1 MSKMTLIRHG
11 QASFFAADYDRLT
24 SLGEDQSRALGRYW
38 ADRGYR
44 FDQVYTGPR
53 LRQQQT
59 ARYIGESFRQAGF
72 DWPDPTV
79 LSELDEYDLNGLKE
93 HLAPALIERNSHFA
107 SLVAAYKQSTLPND
121 QLRSFQLMFEQL
133 LLCWQAEDMPLADVE
148 SWTDFRKRVEMAVG
162 QIQRNAP
169 KGCRV
174 AIITSGGFI
183 GTATQWTLAAPA
195 RSALEL
201 NWRVRN
207 CSLTEFVFT
216 RDRLTLDSFNAVP
229 HLPDPTHWTYR

>member
-24 SLGEDQSRALGRYW
+24 SLGEDQSRLLGRYW
-38 ADRGYR
+38 ADRDCR
-44 FDQVYTGPR
+44 FDQVYMGPR
-53 LRQQQT
+53 MRQQQT
-59 ARYIGESFRQAGF
+59 AQCIGESFRQAGI
-72 DWPDPTV
+72 DWPVPTV
-79 LSELDEYDLNGLKE
+79 LWELDEYDLTGLKD
-93 HLAPALIERNSHFA
+93 HLVPALMDRDPNFA
-107 SLVAAYKQSTLPND
+107 SLVAANKQSALPID

-133 LLCWQAEDMPLADVE
+133 LLCWQSEDIPLSNVE
-148 SWTDFRKRVEMAVG
+148 SWSDFRNRVEMAVG
-162 QIQRNAP
+162 EIQRNAP

-174 AIITSGGFI
+174 AIVTSGGFI